1 MIDVRA
7 QAADFEP
14 GLQLAR
20 LEALGKGA
28 VASLIAMVETKEG
41 VSKIVVEQY
50 AAMAKAELGR
60 IAAEAEARW
69 PLAGIILIHRHGTLA
84 PGDRILFVGV
94 AAADREAATEA
105 LSFLSEAVRERAP
118 FWRKEKLPDGAWR
131 WTESLPSE
139 G

>member
-1 MIDVRA
+1 MIDVRV
-7 QAADFEP
+7 QAADFDS
-14 GLQLAR
+14 GRQLAR
-20 LEALGKGA
+20 LEELGKGA
-28 VASLIAMVETKEG
+28 VASLIAMVEAEDG

-60 IAAEAEARW
+60 IAGDAEARW
-69 PLAGIILIHRHGTLA
+69 PLAGIILIHRHGALA